1 MMNLRS
7 EKLLNLLS
15 KMVFI
20 IYICLIIWVV
30 MFKCNLM
37 DSIYKAY
44 AFVSEQ
50 TLLERFTRF
59 IIPFKDYTEDFFSNQ
74 IHILIKDDILNFL
87 IFIPLGLYL
96 AFFINDKKLIKTLL
110 ITFITSLFFEL
121 FQLFSLIG
129 SFATKDFITNLL
141 GSFIGFMGYKLI
153 YKKENSEIKLI
164 ILNIISIMVIIVFS
178 PIVIYAFINT
188 IKHFNVYVDVIL
200 RRLV

>member
-1 MMNLRS
+1 MMNIRS

-15 KMVFI
+15 KIVFF
-20 IYICLIIWVV
+20 IYVCLIIWVV
-30 MFKCNLM
+30 MFKCNLI

-44 AFVSEQ
+44 TFVSEQ

-74 IHILIKDDILNFL
+74 IHILIKDDILNVL

-96 AFFINDKKLIKTLL
+96 AFFIKNKKLIKTLL

-141 GSFIGFMGYKLI
+141 GSFIGFIGYKLI

-188 IKHFNVYVDVIL
+188 IKHFNVYVDVIH

>member
-1 MMNLRS
+1 MMNIRS

-15 KMVFI
+15 KIVFF
-20 IYICLIIWVV
+20 IYVCLIIWVV
-30 MFKCNLM
+30 MFKCNLI

-44 AFVSEQ
+44 TFVSEQ

-74 IHILIKDDILNFL
+74 IHILIKDDILNVL

-96 AFFINDKKLIKTLL
+96 AFFIKNKKLIKTLL

-188 IKHFNVYVDVIL
+188 IKHFNVYVDVIH

>member
-1 MMNLRS
+1 MMNIRS

-15 KMVFI
+15 EIVFF
-20 IYICLIIWVV
+20 IYVCLIIWEV
-30 MFKCNLM
+30 MFKCNLI

-74 IHILIKDDILNFL
+74 IHILIKDDILNVL

-96 AFFINDKKLIKTLL
+96 AFFIKNKKLIKTLL

-188 IKHFNVYVDVIL
+188 IKHFNVYVDVIH